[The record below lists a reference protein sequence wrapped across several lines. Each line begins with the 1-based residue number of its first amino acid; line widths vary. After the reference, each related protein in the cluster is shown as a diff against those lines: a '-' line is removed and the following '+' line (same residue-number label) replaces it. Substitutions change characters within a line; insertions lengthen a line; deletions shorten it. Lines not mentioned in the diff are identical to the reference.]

1 MPIRLP
7 FEPAYSQ
14 ALKTSWSL
22 SKRTKGDQFRKKPIR
37 KINAER
43 VNTFLRKAA
52 VPAVSSRGI
61 TNDKALPTANKKK
74 GKTRSVGVQPCQ
86 GACSSGAY
94 KFDQLPGLLTNIIK
108 ATVAPRNTSRE

>member
-1 MPIRLP
+1 MPIIEP

-14 ALKTSWSL
+14 ALKTSWSF
-22 SKRTKGDQFRKKPIR
+22 SYRIKGDQFKKKPIR
-37 KINAER
+37 NISAER
-43 VNTFLRKAA
+43 VNTFLRKAE

-61 TNDKALPTANKKK
+61 TNDNALPTANKKK

-86 GACSSGAY
+86 GAWASGAY
-94 KFDQLPGLLTNIIK
+94 KLDQLPGLFTKIIK